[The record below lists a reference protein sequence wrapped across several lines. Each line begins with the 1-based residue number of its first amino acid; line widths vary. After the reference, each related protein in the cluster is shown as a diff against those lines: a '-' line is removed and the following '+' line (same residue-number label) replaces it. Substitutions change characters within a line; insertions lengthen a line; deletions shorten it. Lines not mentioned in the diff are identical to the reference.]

1 MRQGTLDLDKYLR
14 EIQAYPGLKVK
25 GRVAQVIGLVLEVC
39 GIRPALGE
47 ICVIEIKGAKKPVLA
62 EVVGFRHAR
71 SLLIPLGDINGVSPG
86 CLVRACG
93 HPFYIKVGPDL
104 LGKVLNGL
112 GNPIEEDGEGLQGKV
127 QHLLVERV
135 PPGPLEREPI
145 CRVMGTGIRAVDMLL
160 TCGEGQR
167 MGIFSGS
174 GVGKSTILGMI
185 ARHSEADVIVIGLIG
200 ERGREVL
207 DFIQNSLGPDG
218 LKRSIVVAS
227 TSDRPA
233 LERVKAALVAT
244 TVAEYFRDEGKK
256 VILVMDSI
264 TRFAMALREIGLAIG
279 EPPTTKG
286 YTPSVFASLP
296 RLLERTGN
304 ARDGSITGFYS
315 VLVDGDDFTEP
326 ICDAVRSILDGHII
340 LHREL
345 AARNHF
351 PAIDILN
358 SVSRLMPVIADD
370 GQRRQAGQVRELL
383 SVYRESEDLIN
394 IGAYVKGSNP
404 RVDQAI
410 AYRDQLTKF
419 LCQDLTESSPWQ
431 QSKAALV
438 QALAPPPALKEN
450 DHG

>member
-1 MRQGTLDLDKYLR
+1 MRQGTLDLDKYLQ
-14 EIQAYPGLKVK
+14 EIQVYPGLKVK
-25 GRVAQVIGLVLEVC
+25 GRVAQVIGLVLEVSGLC
-39 GIRPALGE
+39 PALGE
-47 ICVIEIKGAKKPVLA
+47 ICIIEIKGAKKPVLA
-62 EVVGFRHAR
+62 EVVGFRQGR

-112 GNPIEEDGEGLQGKV
+112 GNPIEGGELQGKV

-145 CRVMGTGIRAVDMLL
+145 TKVMGTGIRAVDMLL

-174 GVGKSTILGMI
+174 GVGKSTVLAMI

-207 DFIQNSLGPDG
+207 DFIRNSLGPEG
-218 LKRSIVVAS
+218 LKRSVVVAS

-244 TVAEYFRDEGKK
+244 TVAEYFRDAGKR
-256 VILVMDSI
+256 VILVMDSV

-358 SVSRLMPVIADD
+358 SVSRLMPVVVDE

-394 IGAYVKGSNP
+394 IGAYAKGSNP

-410 AYRDQLTKF
+410 AYRDQLTEF

-431 QSKAALV
+431 QSKAVLL
-438 QALAPPPALKEN
+438 QALALPPALKEN
-450 DHG
+450 DH

>member
-1 MRQGTLDLDKYLR
+1 
-14 EIQAYPGLKVK
+14 
-25 GRVAQVIGLVLEVC
+25 
-39 GIRPALGE
+39 
-47 ICVIEIKGAKKPVLA
+47 
-62 EVVGFRHAR
+62 
-71 SLLIPLGDINGVSPG
+71 
-86 CLVRACG
+86 
-93 HPFYIKVGPDL
+93 
-104 LGKVLNGL
+104 
-112 GNPIEEDGEGLQGKV
+112 
-127 QHLLVERV
+127 
-135 PPGPLEREPI
+135 
-145 CRVMGTGIRAVDMLL
+145 
-160 TCGEGQR
+160 
-167 MGIFSGS
+167 
-174 GVGKSTILGMI
+174 
-185 ARHSEADVIVIGLIG
+185 
-200 ERGREVL
+200 L
-207 DFIQNSLGPDG
+207 DFIRNSLGPDG
-218 LKRSIVVAS
+218 LKRSVVVAS

-244 TVAEYFRDEGKK
+244 TVAEYFRDAGKK
-256 VILVMDSI
+256 VILVMDSV

-358 SVSRLMPVIADD
+358 SVSRLMPVVVDEE
-370 GQRRQAGQVRELL
+370 QRRQAGQVRELL

-394 IGAYVKGSNP
+394 IGAYAKGSNP

-410 AYRDQLTKF
+410 AYRDQLTEF
-419 LCQDLTESSPWQ
+419 LCQDLTESSSWQ
-431 QSKAALV
+431 QSKAALL
-438 QALAPPPALKEN
+438 QALALPPALKEY